1 MLKRIILASLIS
13 LLAPG
18 LQAQNKQVPAYLDAS
33 KPVEQ
38 RIEDALSRMT
48 LEEKVA
54 MLHAQSKFSSP
65 GVPRLGIPEFWTT
78 DGPHGVRPEVL
89 WDEWDQAGWSND
101 SIVAYPALTA
111 LSATWNKK
119 MSWNYGKA
127 LGEEARYRKKD
138 ILLGPGVN
146 IYRTP
151 LNGRNFEYMGED
163 PYLTS
168 KMVVP
173 YIKGV
178 QSNGVATSVKHFA
191 LNNQEEFRH
200 TSNVIVDDRT
210 LYEIYLPPFKAA
222 VQEGDSWT
230 IMGAYDKYKNQYA
243 SQNEYLLNK
252 ILKGEWGYK
261 GVVVSDWGAVNNTEQ
276 AIHNGLDMEFGS
288 WTNGLSAGTRN
299 AYDNYYLAKPYL
311 DLIKSGKVG
320 TTELD
325 DKVRRILRLAYNTT
339 MNPNKPL
346 GNIASEDHMAVAKE
360 IGEEGIVLLQNNNN
374 VLPINTDK
382 VRKIAVI
389 GENAIK
395 MMTVGGGSSSLKVK
409 YETLPLEGIKSRF
422 GKKADV
428 QFARGYVGDVG
439 GEYNGVKSGQ
449 NLKDDRP
456 ASELLNEAVAL
467 AKKSDVVIFVGGLN
481 KSDYQ
486 DSEGHDRKGLGLPYN
501 QDQLISTLAK
511 ANKNL
516 AVVLVS
522 GNAVAMP
529 WVKEVPAIV
538 QGWYLGSEAGNAL
551 AAVLAGDANPSGKLP
566 FTFPVKLEDNA
577 AHQMG
582 EYPGNKEELAA
593 GKGKDQ
599 KNPINITYN
608 EGIFVG
614 YRWHDTKNIKP
625 LFSFGHGLSYTTF
638 EYGKVHADKTQMAQ
652 DGKITFTV
660 SIKNT
665 GKREGAEVV
674 QLYISDLKSSVPRPI
689 KELKGFEK
697 INLKPG
703 EQKEVSFTI
712 DKSALSFFDAA
723 THQWVAEPG
732 EFEALVGASSSDIKT
747 KMKFTLQ

>member
-138 ILLGPGVN
+138 ILLGPGIN

-325 DKVRRILRLAYNTT
+325 DKVRRILRLGYNTT

-501 QDQLISTLAK
+501 QDQLISALAK

-516 AVVLVS
+516 AVILVS

-638 EYGKVHADKTQMAQ
+638 EYGKVRADKTQMAQ

-665 GKREGAEVV
+665 GKREGAEVA
-674 QLYISDLKSSVPRPI
+674 QLYISDLKSSVPRPV

-747 KMKFTLQ
+747 KVKFTLQ

>member
-33 KPVEQ
+33 KPIEQ

-360 IGEEGIVLLQNNNN
+360 IGEEGIVLLQNNNS

-501 QDQLISTLAK
+501 QDQLISALAK

-674 QLYISDLKSSVPRPI
+674 QLYISDLKSSVPRPV

-747 KMKFTLQ
+747 KVKFTLQ